1 MEYVTQE
8 WKDTQQL
15 DLLPENYVK
24 ITYRVTEPGLND
36 TYTVTTN
43 GEEIYSDVSNL
54 ADAEG
59 MVKYATLEPGIW
71 MLDGSC
77 NLLPDEA
84 PYGDNKFVSSAFC
97 DDDGYFAVN
106 PLITLTW
113 ETSHTALLPGFLIR
127 WSELFEEYPIEYSV
141 RIFNGDELVYSLDNI
156 ANDSVLN
163 VIFVDISG
171 IDKAEIEIKRWNLPN
186 HKARLEQFFV
196 GIIQTYNKEN
206 IMSFSNSDSI
216 DILSGAL
223 PEQSLNFVL
232 DNIGNQWNPLNA
244 QGQTKYLSEQQSIHI
259 QYGMKVDGNI
269 EWIDAG
275 ILYLAEWN
283 TPSNGIQA
291 TFTAKNVL
299 TFMGVPY
306 TGTRTGTLFEI
317 AEAAIGQIDL
327 PDYATYY
334 FDPSLKDKS
343 VNFSADTND
352 YNVDEILQMVANAG
366 NCIMYQ
372 NRTGCLKIEP
382 MQSELSDYIIGKQWL
397 YAWPE
402 VSLSKKLR
410 NVVVNDGLATVHND
424 TDGADQTVDNPL
436 ITTGALA
443 QSVGEW
449 TANILKGR
457 TTVSGTFRPDVR
469 LSAGDIITIENQFS
483 ENGNKVVITSIKYNF
498 DGGFKGTFEGRVIG

>member
-8 WKDTQQL
+8 WKYTQQL

-43 GEEIYSDVSNL
+43 GEEFYSDASNL
-54 ADAEG
+54 ADADN
-59 MVKYATLEPGIW
+59 MIKYASLEPGLW

-77 NLLPDEA
+77 SLLPDKA
-84 PYGDNKFVSSAFC
+84 PYGENKFVSSRLC
-97 DDDGYFAVN
+97 DDSGYFSEN
-106 PLITLTW
+106 PLITLSW
-113 ETSHTALLPGFLIR
+113 GSVHTALLPGFIIR

-306 TGTRTGTLFEI
+306 TGTRTGTLLEI

-327 PDYATYY
+327 PDYATYQ
-334 FDPSLKDKS
+334 FDTALSTINAD
-343 VNFSADTND
+343 FSSDTND
-352 YNVDEILQMVANAG
+352 YSVAEILQMVANAG

-372 NRTGCLKIEP
+372 NRKACLKIEP
-382 MQSELSDYIIGKQWL
+382 MQSELSDYVIGKQWL
-397 YAWPE
+397 YEWPE
-402 VSLSKKLR
+402 ISLSKKLR
-410 NVVVNDGLATVHND
+410 NVIVNNGLATVQND
-424 TDGADQTVDNPL
+424 TDGADQTVDNTL
-436 ITTGALA
+436 ITTSAQA

-449 TANILKGR
+449 TTNMLKGR

-469 LSAGDIITIENQFS
+469 MSAGDVVTVENQFS
-483 ENGNKVVITSIKYNF
+483 ESGNKVVITSVKYDV
-498 DGGFKGTFEGRVIG
+498 DGGFKGTFEGRVIE